1 MKIRDIKDIKLAV
14 IGLGYVGLPVA
25 AEFSKIRSVVGFDID
40 QRRIFE
46 LESGIDRTNELS
58 VSELEAANGLRFTSN
73 PEILKDCN
81 CYIITVPTPVDT
93 QNTPDMSSLFAA

>member
-1 MKIRDIKDIKLAV
+1 M
-14 IGLGYVGLPVA
+14 
-25 AEFSKIRSVVGFDID
+25 VGFDID

-81 CYIITVPTPVDT
+81 CYIITVPTPILKPSKVCSTDNNSPSCLFTLLDT
-93 QNTPDMSSLFAA
+93 ALIIC